1 MTRLIVIAVV
11 IAVALTVFAAV
22 DAAFFDRLRI
32 RGVPK
37 SVWIVIIFIFPVVGP
52 LLWFFV
58 GRGPRGT
65 GRGRG
70 GSGRRGPIAP
80 DDDPDFLRNLKF
92 PKPDDEPDKS

>member
-1 MTRLIVIAVV
+1 MTRLLVIAVV

-32 RGVPK
+32 RGVAK
-37 SVWIVIIFIFPVVGP
+37 SVWIVLVVIVPIVGP

-58 GRGPRGT
+58 GRGPRGSSR
-65 GRGRG
+65 RG
-70 GSGRRGPIAP
+70 SARRGPTAP

-92 PKPDDEPDKS
+92 PRPDDEPDKS

>member
-32 RGVPK
+32 RGVSK
-37 SVWIVIIFIFPVVGP
+37 SVWIVLIFIVPVVGP

-58 GRGPRGT
+58 GRGPRY

-80 DDDPDFLRNLKF
+80 DDDADFLRNLKF
-92 PKPDDEPDKS
+92 PKPNDEPDKP

>member
-1 MTRLIVIAVV
+1 MTRLIVIAAV
-11 IAVALTVFAAV
+11 IAVALTAFAAV

-37 SVWIVIIFIFPVVGP
+37 SVWIVLIFIVPVVGP

-58 GRGPRGT
+58 GRGPRG

-80 DDDPDFLRNLKF
+80 DDNPDFLRNLKF
-92 PKPDDEPDKS
+92 PKPDDEPDKA

>member
-1 MTRLIVIAVV
+1 MTRLLVIAVV

-32 RGVPK
+32 RGVAK
-37 SVWIVIIFIFPVVGP
+37 SVWIVLIVIVPIVGP

-58 GRGPRGT
+58 GRGPRGN
-65 GRGRG
+65 
-70 GSGRRGPIAP
+70 SRRGSARRGSTAP

-92 PKPDDEPDKS
+92 PKPDNEPDKS